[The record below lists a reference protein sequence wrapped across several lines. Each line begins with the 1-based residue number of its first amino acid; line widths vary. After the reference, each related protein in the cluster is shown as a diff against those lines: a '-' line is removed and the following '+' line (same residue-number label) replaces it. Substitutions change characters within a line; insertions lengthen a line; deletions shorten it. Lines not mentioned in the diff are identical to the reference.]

1 MRPEAR
7 KARGVLTV
15 GFVLAA
21 VVLAMPFLR
30 FVFSYLGILVHETG
44 HTVAAWLFGYPAIP
58 AFDFQYGGGVSIYQ
72 TRNLGVL
79 ALLALLAAWALYTA
93 WQLPR
98 WRRVVGTVLGLW
110 LLLALTPLHEVVILT
125 MGHGFELVI
134 GGLFLYKATT
144 GRGYE
149 TEAERPAYAF
159 AGWFLVLS
167 TVRFCWDLL
176 SSADQRQAYAA
187 AKGGGHWMDFSR
199 LSREFL
205 GISLEGVA
213 GLFLLLALATPL
225 LAFLAA
231 RRADHWRD
239 ALEGWVFGD

>member
-7 KARGVLTV
+7 QARGVLTV
-15 GFVLAA
+15 GFFAAALFLA
-21 VVLAMPFLR
+21 VPFLS
-30 FVFSYLGILVHETG
+30 FVFSYLGVLIHETG
-44 HTVAAWLFGYPAIP
+44 HTVTAWLFGYPAIP
-58 AFDFQYGGGVSIYQ
+58 ALDFQYGGGVSIYQ
-72 TRNLGVL
+72 SRNAGVL
-79 ALLALLAAWALYTA
+79 AVLALAAAWALYTA

-98 WRRVVGTVLGLW
+98 WRRVVAVVLGLW
-110 LLLALTPLHEVVILT
+110 VLLAVTSLHDMVILV
-125 MGHGFELVI
+125 MGHGFELMV
-134 GGLFLYKATT
+134 GGLFLYKAAT

-159 AGWFLVLS
+159 AGWFLVLFN
-167 TVRFCWDLL
+167 VRFAWRLL
-176 SSADQRQAYAA
+176 TSPEHRQLYGA

-213 GLFLLLALATPL
+213 GLFLLLALATPF

-231 RRADHWRD
+231 RRGDQWHD
-239 ALEGWVFGD
+239 ALERWVFGD